1 MDIEDYSSFLIGVV
15 LISGLFL
22 LLREFWCWFWK
33 INEIK
38 DLTIANGKKF
48 DKMNQT
54 LSEILKS
61 NIEINSRNSGVIK
74 SKCRKCAGSI
84 SINDKFCQYC
94 GEEVNQK

>member
-54 LSEILKS
+54 LSDILDSNVEIS
-61 NIEINSRNSGVIK
+61 NRTSGLIK
-74 SKCRKCAGSI
+74 SKCKKCAGSI
-84 SINDKFCQYC
+84 SVNDKYCQYC
-94 GEEVNQK
+94 GEEVNQ

>member
-54 LSEILKS
+54 LSEILNHSIKNS
-61 NIEINSRNSGVIK
+61 NIK
-74 SKCRKCAGSI
+74 SKADKIKCKNCSGI
-84 SINDKFCQYC
+84 VNINDKFCEHC
-94 GEEVNQK
+94 GNEVSN

>member
-54 LSEILKS
+54 LSDILDSNVEIS
-61 NIEINSRNSGVIK
+61 NRTSGLINS
-74 SKCRKCAGSI
+74 KCKKCAGSI
-84 SINDKFCQYC
+84 SVNDKFCQYC
-94 GEEVNQK
+94 GAEVNQ

>member
-1 MDIEDYSSFLIGVV
+1 MGIENYTVIIFGVIII
-15 LISGLFL
+15 LGLFL

-54 LSEILKS
+54 LSDILDS
-61 NIEINSRNSGVIK
+61 NIEISNRTSGLIN
-74 SKCRKCAGSI
+74 SKCKKCAGSI
-84 SINDKFCQYC
+84 SVNDKFCQYC
-94 GEEVNQK
+94 GAEVNQ